1 MASHPGSPAGDGGA
15 ARPLAQRAG
24 VSIISWGFL
33 GGWSGHT
40 DLLIAENQNIIGVP
54 EGDGY
59 DPPDDM
65 TDKAIAWLHRMR
77 AQDADKPFFMYY
89 STGCSHAPHQVPSRW
104 SDKYAG
110 RFDSG
115 WDQYREETFQR
126 QRELGVIPPGAE
138 LTPSP
143 ANPDGS
149 GPDDRA
155 FPAWDSFR
163 EHEQR
168 LYARQMEVYAE
179 YQENADWNVG
189 RLPNALDEMGDLDDT
204 LVIWIGG

>member
-1 MASHPGSPAGDGGA
+1 
-15 ARPLAQRAG
+15 
-24 VSIISWGFL
+24 
-33 GGWSGHT
+33 
-40 DLLIAENQNIIGVP
+40 
-54 EGDGY
+54 
-59 DPPDDM
+59 M

-77 AQDADKPFFMYY
+77 AQDADKPFFVYY
-89 STGCSHAPHQVPSRW
+89 STGCSHAPHQVPSQW

-126 QRELGVIPPGAE
+126 QRELGVIPPDAE

-143 ANPDGS
+143 ANPEGS

-155 FPAWDSFR
+155 FPAWDSLR

-168 LYARQMEVYAE
+168 LYARQMEVYAG
-179 YQENADWNVG
+179 YQENADGTWAG
-189 RLPNALDEMGDLDDT
+189 SSTPSMRWGTSTTPSSSGSGETRAPAWRAPSRAPST
-204 LVIWIGG
+204 S